1 MERGSASM
9 NATVEDAGYEYVNI
23 PVDFIKIT
31 HIQKRWNVIYTL
43 ASTGTKKNIIHYF
56 YKFIW
61 KTDSIHVHY
70 GDALARVQQMLRYGC
85 VQQLQKKNQTF
96 RVARQVHSL

>member
-31 HIQKRWNVIYTL
+31 HIHIFKR
-43 ASTGTKKNIIHYF
+43 G
-56 YKFIW
+56 
-61 KTDSIHVHY
+61 
-70 GDALARVQQMLRYGC
+70 GM
-85 VQQLQKKNQTF
+85 
-96 RVARQVHSL
+96 